1 MSNRVYDA
9 IVIGGGLHGL
19 SAAMH
24 LARRGARVVVVEK
37 HWVGRHASGATAAG
51 VRTLNRDLRELD
63 LSLEA
68 MDMWHGM
75 AGLVGDDCGFHAN
88 GQVCVAEHADAL
100 AKLQTRV
107 DGLRAA
113 GYTHEELIGPGE
125 LRRILPELS
134 THCVGASIARRDGA
148 ADPHRAL
155 RAFRRSA
162 MQAGVEL
169 VEHCGVVAIERQGA
183 DWRVVGD
190 AGPDGAART
199 WTAPAI
205 VNAAGAWGAR
215 MAALVGDD
223 IPLATKS
230 SMMMVSERLRP
241 FIKPVVSIMGR
252 SLSFKQSDQGTLVI
266 GGGLQGIPDLD
277 KETSTARMGVLAKGA
292 KASTDLFPAV
302 RDIRIVRVWAG
313 LEAKTEDLLPVV
325 CPSPGAPGV
334 FHAFGYSGHGF
345 ELVPV
350 VGAALADLV
359 LTGKTARAIQNLDAR
374 RLMPDAPKDA
384 GTPWVVD
391 APRPAPEKVPAPT
404 QSAAQST
411 VQGAPS

>member
-1 MSNRVYDA
+1 MSHRPYDA
-9 IVIGGGLHGL
+9 VVIGGGLHGL
-19 SAAMH
+19 SAALH
-24 LARRGARVVVVEK
+24 LARGGARVVVVEK

-88 GQVCVAEHADAL
+88 GQVCVAENPAAL
-100 AKLQTRV
+100 ARLQTRV

-113 GYTHEELIGPGE
+113 GYTHEEIIGPDA
-125 LRRILPELS
+125 LRRLLPELS
-134 THCVGASIARRDGA
+134 PHCVGASIARRDGA

-162 MQAGVEL
+162 LEAGAAL
-169 VEHCGVVAIERQGA
+169 VEHCGIVALERRGA
-183 DWRVVGD
+183 DWRVVGE
-190 AGPDGAART
+190 GGRE
-199 WTAPAI
+199 WTAPAV
-205 VNAAGAWGAR
+205 VNAAGAWSAR
-215 MAALVGDD
+215 IAAMVGDV

-277 KETSTARMGVLAKGA
+277 KETSTARMRVLAKGA
-292 KASTDLFPAV
+292 RASTDLFPAV

-313 LEAKTEDLLPVV
+313 LEAKTDDLLPVV
-325 CPSPGAPGV
+325 CPSPNAPGV
-334 FHAFGYSGHGF
+334 FHAFGFSGHGF

-350 VGAALADLV
+350 VGAAMADLV
-359 LTGKTARAIQNLDAR
+359 LRGQTARAIQNLDAR
-374 RLMPDAPKDA
+374 RLMPDMPKDA
-384 GTPWVVD
+384 GTPWVRG
-391 APRPAPEKVPAPT
+391 AGAPAPAAVPQPAREN
-404 QSAAQST
+404 AQRT
-411 VQGAPS
+411 VQKAES